1 MPGIMPK
8 KKYYPGYQG
17 GGVAEKNPISRGLG
31 FLSGMFKDYA
41 KARRRL
47 LDEGRSLEHPGH
59 PSVRRK
65 PKNYTETLLKYGI
78 SGEEPPTDLQKQ
90 QLLRDI
96 MRQQRE
102 PTDPSRYLDVNSL
115 PKAAHGGVIPGYQ
128 AGGHVRSGPGGQLHH
143 SPGGDWRNRPGGS
156 SQNRPFRGFKGNQGL
171 KSRMAQLGSKG
182 IGSLTK
188 KNLLGMLAA
197 MFARP
202 EEVGYSDED
211 REAFLRRPSYPTLDN
226 IRETQ
231 GMEAAERARRLGGY
245 DTGHDNPERDMIL
258 KYGQWGEG
266 EESIA
271 DRVRRLRG
279 RASGGMIPGYAPG
292 GPVQQRMVQSYVS
305 PEQAQLSAQ
314 LTGNIQNI
322 ASQPYQAYGG
332 QRLAG
337 TTEDQALAR
346 SAYGAYGRGTGPAGT
361 QQAADA
367 YTQAQGMVGGAAEGL
382 QGLQPQ
388 YGQLAK
394 QFGQGAQQAQS
405 QSQDMAR
412 QMQQAGATAQSRG
425 QQAGAG
431 MRQTGTAAQRE
442 QQKIGRTQAQAG
454 RAAQTEQQRLGSQ
467 QAAAGKAGQ
476 SQMAGLGRQLGG
488 AGQGALTAQ
497 QDYAT
502 GMTDLGAQAGQAGQA
517 GQQQFGELG
526 QAAGAL
532 GQTAQRQ
539 SGQAA
544 RAMRGVGE
552 KAGQPQKQT
561 QTNLQDYMS
570 QYGKGVTDPQLEAL
584 REFQQIQGQELG
596 SQAATSG
603 NLGSMR
609 QGVQAA
615 QQARDVSQQASDI
628 IGGQQQKAF
637 ESAQQ
642 AFQADRSAKQQGLG
656 QQLTAEQQAAQAQ
669 QAGVG
674 AAQTAGSQQMQAA
687 QQGQAAG
694 QAGLSSQ
701 MQAQQQA
708 AGMADTG
715 AARQMQ
721 GLQGQGALTA
731 QGIGMGQQGMAAQQ
745 SAALAG
751 AGQRAQGLSA
761 QQGAAAQGAQLGLQG
776 QQQGYQATQS
786 GAQQNLQGL
795 QAAQSAQQQGYGTMG
810 SMLGQQQGA
819 IGAEGQAYGQ
829 MAQMGGQ
836 MAGIAGGM
844 GTQAQREQQMQ
855 MQRLQG
861 MEQAGARTQQ
871 EQQRDLDMGYQD
883 FQAQRDHTQNQ
894 TQTALGMMNQLPYEN
909 TQVVSDYMADPGT
922 MADLTSGL
930 GLKEKL
936 ETGTN
941 PWGENTEGTN
951 TEGNEN
957 TTGAAGGGYVGE
969 SNAGLGIMGPLHK
982 RIIDGLYAGGRISY
996 R

>member
-1 MPGIMPK
+1 MIDMHRETG
-8 KKYYPGYQG
+8 
-17 GGVAEKNPISRGLG
+17 KNPISRGLG
-31 FLSGMFKDYA
+31 WLRKAFQDYA
-41 KARRRL
+41 ETNRRL
-47 LDEGRSLEHPGH
+47 KAEGRSLDYPEHP
-59 PSVRRK
+59 PLRRE
-65 PKNYTETLLKYGI
+65 PESPTEALLRYGI
-78 SGEEPPTDLQKQ
+78 SGEEPPTDLEKQ
-90 QLLRDI
+90 LLLRDI

-102 PTDPSRYLDVNSL
+102 PTDPSRYLDVDSL
-115 PKAAHGGVIPGYQ
+115 RKAATGGVIPGYQ
-128 AGGHVRSGPGGQLHH
+128 AGGGPGGPPRGMTRASDFLDPVLKGRHMQPLDFG
-143 SPGGDWRNRPGGS
+143 STPKARRMGGIR
-156 SQNRPFRGFKGNQGL
+156 
-171 KSRMAQLGSKG
+171 
-182 IGSLTK
+182 
-188 KNLLGMLAA
+188 NLLSRLGKAPNPLVTAMAA
-197 MFARP
+197 IFGTP
-202 EEVGYSDED
+202 EELGYSDED
-211 REAFLRRPSYPTLDN
+211 REAFLRMPEYPTLTK
-226 IRETQ
+226 IRETGFGPWK
-231 GMEAAERARRLGGY
+231 GMEDALRVRRQGGY
-245 DTGHDNPERDMIL
+245 DTGHRDPVREMIL
-258 KYGQWGEG
+258 EYGHRDAAA
-266 EESIA
+266 EEPIA

-279 RASGGMIPGYAPG
+279 RATGGVIPGYQTG
-292 GPVQQRMVQSYVS
+292 GQAPVQQRMVQSYVA
-305 PEQAQLSAQ
+305 PEQAQLAAQ

-337 TTEDQALAR
+337 TTQDQALAR
-346 SAYGAYGRGTGPAGT
+346 AAYGAYGRGTGPAGT

-367 YTQAQGMVGGAAEGL
+367 YTQAQGMVGGAAKGL

-388 YGQLAK
+388 YGQLAQ
-394 QFGQGAQQAQS
+394 QFGQGAQQAQQ
-405 QSQDMAR
+405 QSQGMAR
-412 QMQQAGATAQSRG
+412 QMQQAGAAAQYQG
-425 QQAGAG
+425 QLAGAG
-431 MRQTGTAAQRE
+431 MRQTGTAAQQE

-454 RAAQTEQQRLGSQ
+454 REAQIEQQQLGAG
-467 QAAAGKAGQ
+467 QATAGKAGQ
-476 SQMAGLGRQLGG
+476 AQMAGLGRQLGG
-488 AGQGALTAQ
+488 AGQGALAAQ

-502 GMTDLGAQAGQAGQA
+502 GMTDLGTQAGQAGQA

-561 QTNLQDYMS
+561 QANLQDYMS

-642 AFQADRSAKQQGLG
+642 AFQADRSAQQQGLG

-745 SAALAG
+745 RAALAG

-776 QQQGYQATQS
+776 QQQGYQAARMGTQQ
-786 GAQQNLQGL
+786 GLQGL
-795 QAAQSAQQQGYGTMG
+795 QAAQAAQQQGYGTMG
-810 SMLGQQQGA
+810 RMLGQQQGA
-819 IGAEGQAYGQ
+819 VDAQGRLLGQVGQ
-829 MAQMGGQ
+829 MGSQ

-855 MQRLQG
+855 MQRLQA

-871 EQQRDLDMGYQD
+871 EQQRDLDIGYQD
-883 FQAQRDHTQNQ
+883 FQAQRDYPQQQ
-894 TQTALGMMNQLPYEN
+894 TQAALGMMNQLPYQN
-909 TQVVSDYMADPGT
+909 TQVISDYQADPGT
-922 MADLTSGL
+922 MSDFTGGL
-930 GLKEKL
+930 GSYAEYK
-936 ETGTN
+936 T
-941 PWGENTEGTN
+941 GENPYETETADA
-951 TEGNEN
+951 TE
-957 TTGAAGGGYVGE
+957 TTPDPDALAGGGYVGE